1 MQEQNRKSSFPIV
14 MLLVSVALWI
24 ASLSNVAFYLGN
36 HGSMEGLTVLI
47 LGSIFASLDI
57 RYCAVYANYVWL
69 AAIVLLALRKKVVP
83 VHAALWGLAL
93 VAFSVKAVYVD
104 EAGNTS
110 DIVRYG
116 AGFYLWYAAFAVA
129 TIGTFAGKNKERKA
143 ASAADGIKMTF
154 DKWLGLSKLP
164 KNEARMLLQYV
175 SEYTRVQLLTRGGEE
190 MPDEVRQRSDRLA
203 QRRLNGEPVAY
214 ILGVREFYGRR
225 FTVNPSVL
233 IPRPETEHLVEAV
246 LARLP
251 ENGRVWDLGT
261 GSGAVAVT
269 VALERPDAFVRASDI
284 SPPALETARKNAA
297 DLGARVEFAHGS
309 WFDTDMPSEGKW
321 DIIVSNPP
329 YIENGDKHLSQGD
342 LRFEPQI
349 ALTDF
354 SDGLS
359 CIRTLAQ
366 GAPDRLAEGGF
377 LLLEHGFDQG
387 AAVRGVLAENGF
399 SGVETLPDLAGLDR
413 VTLGKYM
420 KHLK

>member
-1 MQEQNRKSSFPIV
+1 
-14 MLLVSVALWI
+14 
-24 ASLSNVAFYLGN
+24 
-36 HGSMEGLTVLI
+36 
-47 LGSIFASLDI
+47 
-57 RYCAVYANYVWL
+57 
-69 AAIVLLALRKKVVP
+69 
-83 VHAALWGLAL
+83 
-93 VAFSVKAVYVD
+93 
-104 EAGNTS
+104 
-110 DIVRYG
+110 
-116 AGFYLWYAAFAVA
+116 
-129 TIGTFAGKNKERKA
+129 
-143 ASAADGIKMTF
+143 MTF
-154 DKWLGLSKLP
+154 DEWLGWSKLP
-164 KNEARMLLQYV
+164 KNEARMLLQYA
-175 SEYTRVQLLTRGGEE
+175 SGYTRVQLVTRGTDNLAESALQTLE
-190 MPDEVRQRSDRLA
+190 ALA
-203 QRRLNGEPVAY
+203 QRRLKGEPMAY
-214 ILGVREFYGRR
+214 LLGEREFYGRC
-225 FTVNPSVL
+225 FAVNPNVL

-284 SPPALETARKNAA
+284 SPPSLETARKNAA

>member
-1 MQEQNRKSSFPIV
+1 MFEPHQRQTGR
-14 MLLVSVALWI
+14 
-24 ASLSNVAFYLGN
+24 
-36 HGSMEGLTVLI
+36 
-47 LGSIFASLDI
+47 
-57 RYCAVYANYVWL
+57 
-69 AAIVLLALRKKVVP
+69 
-83 VHAALWGLAL
+83 
-93 VAFSVKAVYVD
+93 
-104 EAGNTS
+104 
-110 DIVRYG
+110 
-116 AGFYLWYAAFAVA
+116 
-129 TIGTFAGKNKERKA
+129 
-143 ASAADGIKMTF
+143 KMTF

-164 KNEARMLLQYV
+164 KNEARILLQYV

-190 MPDEVRQRSDRLA
+190 MPDEVRQRADRLA

-366 GAPDRLAEGGF
+366 GATKYLADGGF

-413 VTLGKYM
+413 VALGKYM